1 MVQYMANLSI
11 SFSTNTTEET
21 TQAITESSIDTV
33 TYQHS
38 FEKSFQFDT
47 GEIFVAIVLSVVIF
61 KLAKKC
67 INELKTSMDKQK
79 G

>member
-1 MVQYMANLSI
+1 MANLSI
-11 SFSTNTTEET
+11 SFSTNKTEET
-21 TQAITESSIDTV
+21 TQAITESSIDSV

-38 FEKSFQFDT
+38 FEKSYNFNTVDLV
-47 GEIFVAIVLSVVIF
+47 VAVILSVVIF

-67 INELKTSMDKQK
+67 INELKISMDKNK

>member
-11 SFSTNTTEET
+11 SFSTNKTEET
-21 TQAITESSIDTV
+21 TQAITESSIDSV
-33 TYQHS
+33 AYQHS
-38 FEKSFQFDT
+38 FEKSYNFDT
-47 GEIFVAIVLSVVIF
+47 VDFVVAVILSVVIF

-67 INELKTSMDKQK
+67 INELKISIDKNK